1 MSELKIKHNRY
12 SIELKLKII
21 KHAEEKGIH
30 DAERNYEISRKWA
43 II

>member
-21 KHAEEKGIH
+21 KHRSEKGIYY
-30 DAERNYEISRKWA
+30 DV
-43 II
+43 